1 MASFQPIHFI
11 PKHRQAQIL
20 ELPVQRII
28 AVAHGQNSG
37 TNHWSLYLLTSDR
50 SSVRIDCQPSYS
62 VPSSVLSGGSKA
74 NLIISELPYAVSHD
88 AQAQF
93 VLNVSANLKVKS
105 VYNLLIQ
112 NGRHKYEFDS
122 NGVGCRFWT
131 TNQLDLLQQNLLIT
145 DAAQVAAAKGG
156 ILKLW
161 PDQTPLALDRGA
173 YYQ

>member
-1 MASFQPIHFI
+1 MAGFQPIHFI
-11 PKHRQAQIL
+11 PRHRQAEML
-20 ELPVQRII
+20 ELQVESII
-28 AVAHGQNSG
+28 VAPHSQKSR
-37 TNHWSLYLLTSDR
+37 TNHWCFYLSTSKW

-62 VPSSVLSGGSKA
+62 VPSSVLRGGSKA
-74 NLIISELPYAVSHD
+74 NIVISELPCLVSHD

-93 VLNVSANLKVKS
+93 KLDIPANLKVKS
-105 VYNLLIQ
+105 IHDLLVQ

-131 TNQLDLLQQNLLIT
+131 MDQLDLLHQNLLIT
-145 DAAQVAAAKGG
+145 NEAQLVAAKEA

-161 PDQTPLALDRGA
+161 PDQTPLRLDQGS